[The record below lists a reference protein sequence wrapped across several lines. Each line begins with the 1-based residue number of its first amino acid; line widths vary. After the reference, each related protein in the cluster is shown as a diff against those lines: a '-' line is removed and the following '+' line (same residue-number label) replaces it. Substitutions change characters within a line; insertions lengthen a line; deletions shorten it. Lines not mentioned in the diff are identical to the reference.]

1 MGVDAEDLVQHDDR
15 WERAARL
22 GHRTKAGKHAVNDRD
37 AHVPRETLGVGG
49 DRRRRHRLPG
59 QREAGA
65 EPAGDHAAP
74 REARARRQAQQL
86 RSRQIQGRPPL
97 LWLS

>member
-37 AHVPRETLGVGG
+37 AHVPRARPLVSVVIVVAATGC
-49 DRRRRHRLPG
+49 
-59 QREAGA
+59 
-65 EPAGDHAAP
+65 PASAKPALSPPAIMP